1 MTLSDE
7 RRRLLLL
14 GILPSLVALV
24 VAAGLWLL
32 VHGNAAA
39 RDDYADGKYADAR
52 ATFEGARD
60 LGVVEPWVAPFNAG
74 TAAYRAQQLD
84 DAVVLLEQALEDV
97 PGDRAC
103 DVRINLALTH
113 EAIADDE
120 AKKGG
125 RAARQVALRDARAAI
140 SGTGCSEA
148 IEKRLEEKIKD
159 AASTAGGGKSEEEKL
174 DEVEKKNRE
183 AEKVEDIEL
192 EPKSEPSRQIQ
203 W

>member
-1 MTLSDE
+1 MTLTPE
-7 RRRLLLL
+7 QRRLLVL
-14 GILPSLVALV
+14 GALPSLVALV
-24 VAAGLWLL
+24 VAIGLWLL
-32 VHGNAAA
+32 VQGNSSA
-39 RDDYADGKYADAR
+39 RDDYEAGQYAEAR
-52 ATFEGARD
+52 SAFEGAKD
-60 LGVVEPWVAPFNAG
+60 LGVVSPWISPFNAG
-74 TAAYRAQQLD
+74 TAAYREKELG
-84 DAVVLLEQALEDV
+84 DAVELFERALKDV

-113 EAIADDE
+113 EAIADAA

-125 RAARQVALRDARAAI
+125 KAARQVALRDARGAI

-159 AASTAGGGKSEEEKL
+159 AASGGGGKSEDEKL

-183 AEKVEDIEL
+183 AQKIKDIEL
-192 EPKSEPSRQIQ
+192 EPKNEPRQQIQ